1 MSTSPSKLLEL
12 ASDFE
17 EQTTSGLTSVAKKDE
32 KPAVKGKFALPSTHL
47 KVTDSKDHY
56 PLNSEKEGHAALTAT
71 KKLNT
76 LPSWFKGSLEE
87 LKSAVQKAVKK
98 AFPKL

>member
-1 MSTSPSKLLEL
+1 MTTSPTKILEL
-12 ASDFE
+12 ATDFE
-17 EQTTSGLTSVAKKDE
+17 EQTTSGLTSIAKKEE
-32 KPAVKGKFALPSTHL
+32 KPATKGKFALPANHS

-56 PLNSEKEGHAALTAT
+56 PLNSEKEGHVALTAT